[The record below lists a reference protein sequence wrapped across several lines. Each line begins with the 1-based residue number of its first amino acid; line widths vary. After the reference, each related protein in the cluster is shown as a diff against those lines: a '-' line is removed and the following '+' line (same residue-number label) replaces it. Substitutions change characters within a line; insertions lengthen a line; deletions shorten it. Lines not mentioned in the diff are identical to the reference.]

1 MKKILLIGSNIK
13 NSLSPDIHNFI
24 YKQLNL
30 NAHYEIHEIEK
41 PSQINNI
48 IKQILNDNIYG
59 INITA
64 PYKSH
69 IIDKVKLISKKAK
82 KIGAINCI
90 DSNLKGYN
98 TDSYG
103 FMKML
108 SKNNINLSKK
118 NIHIIGSGGASQA
131 ILYALDIIGN
141 KSITMY
147 DRENVNQII
156 TSNLNNDDVVVNCT
170 PVHFINENNDFFDF
184 FIQHRKPCR
193 ILWPGN
199 VHDRWCVFPVAI
211 HSWICGTVEEGVERV
226 IFFRGNRVEFV
237 VMARCATRGQ
247 PHPYFGHG

>member
-170 PVHFINENNDFFDF
+170 PVHFINENNDFFEF
-184 FIQHRKPCR
+184 FINRNFLWIDLLYTKLSTKKFKIIKEHHFKLYLDGIDMLIYQAMASVNIWFRKD
-193 ILWPGN
+193 IEKN
-199 VHDRWCVFPVAI
+199 VNFNSLKSAI
-211 HSWICGTVEEGVERV
+211 KR
-226 IFFRGNRVEFV
+226 
-237 VMARCATRGQ
+237 
-247 PHPYFGHG
+247 

>member
-1 MKKILLIGSNIK
+1 MKKIFLIGSNIK
-13 NSLSPDIHNFI
+13 NSLSPDIHNYI

-30 NAHYEIHEIEK
+30 NAHYEIHEIEET
-41 PSQINNI
+41 SQINNI
-48 IKQILNDNIYG
+48 IKQILNNNIYG

-69 IIDKVKLISKKAK
+69 IIDKVKFNSKKAN

-108 SKNNINLSKK
+108 SKNNISLSRK

-131 ILYALDIIGN
+131 ILYALDFIDK

-147 DRENVNQII
+147 NRENVNQII
-156 TSNLNNDDVVVNCT
+156 ASNLNNDDVVVNCT
-170 PVHFINENNDFFDF
+170 PVHFINENKDFFEF
-184 FIQHRKPCR
+184 FINRNFLWIDLLYTKLSTKKYKIIKEHHFKLYLDGIDMLIYQAMASVNIWFRKD
-193 ILWPGN
+193 IEKN
-199 VHDRWCVFPVAI
+199 VNFNGLKSAI
-211 HSWICGTVEEGVERV
+211 KR
-226 IFFRGNRVEFV
+226 
-237 VMARCATRGQ
+237 
-247 PHPYFGHG
+247 

>member
-41 PSQINNI
+41 ASQINNI
-48 IKQILNDNIYG
+48 IKQILNDNIFG

-90 DSNLKGYN
+90 DANLKGYN

-108 SKNNINLSKK
+108 SRNNINLSNK

-147 DRENVNQII
+147 NRENVNRII
-156 TSNLNNDDVVVNCT
+156 ASKLNNDDVVVNCT
-170 PVHFINENNDFFDF
+170 PVHFINENKDFFDF
-184 FIQHRKPCR
+184 FIKRNFLWIDLLYTKLSTKKYKIIKEHHFKLYLDGIDMLIYQAMASVNIWFRKD
-193 ILWPGN
+193 IEKN
-199 VHDRWCVFPVAI
+199 VNFNSLKSAI
-211 HSWICGTVEEGVERV
+211 KR
-226 IFFRGNRVEFV
+226 
-237 VMARCATRGQ
+237 
-247 PHPYFGHG
+247 